1 MFLSLNFECSLIP
14 RIANWR
20 IRSHSYVELNC
31 RIQYLKYAVIAIILG
46 WRGIHLAVST
56 IKFSNLI
63 RHLKRT
69 QFCACSLWKICLS
82 HFCISRQSS
91 PGFNV
96 HFELIWFGEFKTPN
110 GGFLLDDE
118 MMRLILV
125 KTRKHAV
132 IEFHQRHQER
142 ATSYDSNYKINKAHW
157 ACISYSEPQIIA
169 YFWVCCFD

>member
-1 MFLSLNFECSLIP
+1 MLLSLNFESSLTP
-14 RIANWR
+14 MANWR
-20 IRSHSYVELNC
+20 IRSHSDVKLNC
-31 RIQYLKYAVIAIILG
+31 RIKHLKYVVIAIILG
-46 WRGIHLAVST
+46 WRGVHLAVST

-69 QFCACSLWKICLS
+69 QLWKICLS

-118 MMRLILV
+118 MMRLTLV

-169 YFWVCCFD
+169 YFWVSCFD